1 MAAASKGLRPRIHPS
16 ISWIALAAQARWR
29 LRSGVA
35 RCIFSVGPRRI
46 AEIADQMQMADG
58 GNMERRRRL
67 GFLFAVVL
75 LQGSLAL
82 AGETKQD
89 KIRRAQSAAPPAV
102 ARAAKVVDMDDQGK
116 TTVLREG
123 TNGFTCFPGHP
134 GVVGDVAMCADAPSM
149 QWVTDFMAHKPRP
162 TNAQPGVIFMLAGGT
177 DWSATDP
184 YATTGTP
191 IKEPPHW
198 MIMWPFDPK
207 SSGLPTTPKQTG
219 TWIMYAGTPWAHL
232 MINQHP

>member
-1 MAAASKGLRPRIHPS
+1 
-16 ISWIALAAQARWR
+16 
-29 LRSGVA
+29 
-35 RCIFSVGPRRI
+35 
-46 AEIADQMQMADG
+46 
-58 GNMERRRRL
+58 MERRRL
-67 GFLFAVVL
+67 DLLFAVVL
-75 LQGSLAL
+75 LHGSLAH

-89 KIRRAQSAAPPAV
+89 KIRRALSAAPPTV
-102 ARAAKVVDMDDQGK
+102 ARAAKVVDMDNQGK

-123 TNGFTCFPGHP
+123 TNGFTCFPGRP

-149 QWVTDFMAHKPRP
+149 QWVMDFMAHKPRP
-162 TNAQPGVIFMLAGGT
+162 TNTQPGVIYMLAGGT

-184 YATTGTP
+184 FATTGTP
-191 IKEPPHW
+191 IREPPHW

-232 MINQHP
+232 MINQRP